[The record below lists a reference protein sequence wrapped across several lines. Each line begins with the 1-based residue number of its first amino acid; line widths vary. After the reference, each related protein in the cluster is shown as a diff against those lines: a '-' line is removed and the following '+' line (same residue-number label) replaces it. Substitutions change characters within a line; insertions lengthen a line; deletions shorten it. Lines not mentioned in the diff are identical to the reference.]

1 MFPSLRTR
9 SLRFSRPPTGG
20 KVTSRETPEA
30 RVVVLGLVPRVVAW
44 NREFLKDL
52 NGALLQNPRV
62 QVIEGDAVPYV
73 ADL

>member
-1 MFPSLRTR
+1 M
-9 SLRFSRPPTGG
+9 
-20 KVTSRETPEA
+20 
-30 RVVVLGLVPRVVAW
+30 VVLGLVPRVVAW